1 MMRLLRPFCSS
12 CSLRCCGGCRYL
24 HGGSRRWH
32 LPCANTTSH
41 KHHQSTCIFST
52 DSAVGIVQTVFFL
65 PRDAML
71 ARYLLSSCVRLSVR
85 LSQAGTV
92 SKRLD
97 ESSCVLA
104 WRIPSTCPT
113 PCCKEIRLSPK
124 IRVLPPGTLS
134 QTVRTRRGSR
144 LRCRQNSSSSSTVEL
159 VVDTYTILDQSWLL
173 TTGRAPVYSPLIPL
187 YCDFLWICFYG

>member
-1 MMRLLRPFCSS
+1 MQVLARRVAPLALALR
-12 CSLRCCGGCRYL
+12 
-24 HGGSRRWH
+24 
-32 LPCANTTSH
+32 

-52 DSAVGIVQTVFFL
+52 DSAVGIVQAVFFL

-134 QTVRTRRGSR
+134 QTVRTSDR
-144 LRCRQNSSSSSTVEL
+144 
-159 VVDTYTILDQSWLL
+159 VVDKTRRRRQRSSLL
-173 TTGRAPVYSPLIPL
+173 TTPIRQSTNRGCLLQDGHL
-187 YCDFLWICFYG
+187 YIAL